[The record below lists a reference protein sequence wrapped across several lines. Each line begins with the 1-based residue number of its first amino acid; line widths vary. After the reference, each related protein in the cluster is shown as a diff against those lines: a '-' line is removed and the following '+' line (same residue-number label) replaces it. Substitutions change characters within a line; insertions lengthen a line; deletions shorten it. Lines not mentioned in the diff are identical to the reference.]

1 MHRCGKSFHSRGTGE
16 GDTGD
21 FPLRHQL
28 LDCAAVLACIHRV
41 VKGDVSVGDA
51 LLPQRIGQFRRANLC
66 PRQQHPL
73 ARLHL
78 CGQRLGQIL
87 CVVPLRHQVGEDAVP
102 FQLFCGARPDGSKA
116 QMGKGAQVAAIFLQ
130 AVKENAHPGDAG
142 EGRPLI
148 VADVGDCLFQL
159 WIFLVW
165 LQADGRQLDHLRA
178 QLVKPVRHAGDKL
191 LRPCQNHPN
200 PIQRTVLRPAQ
211 RLFQRAHLAD
221 NQHRRRLD
229 VGFARL
235 LRQVGDG
242 GNHPALYRAGA
253 LLQNR
258 RRHLRVHPRL
268 HQPFAD
274 HLH

>member
-1 MHRCGKSFHSRGTGE
+1 
-16 GDTGD
+16 
-21 FPLRHQL
+21 
-28 LDCAAVLACIHRV
+28 
-41 VKGDVSVGDA
+41 
-51 LLPQRIGQFRRANLC
+51 
-66 PRQQHPL
+66 
-73 ARLHL
+73 
-78 CGQRLGQIL
+78 
-87 CVVPLRHQVGEDAVP
+87 
-102 FQLFCGARPDGSKA
+102 
-116 QMGKGAQVAAIFLQ
+116 MGKGAQVAAIFLQ

-148 VADVGDCLFQL
+148 VADVGERFRQL
-159 WIFLVW
+159 RIFRIR

-200 PIQRTVLRPAQ
+200 PVQRTVLRPAQ

-242 GNHPALYRAGA
+242 GDHPALHRAGA

-274 HLH
+274 HLHRSDTHQEDQCSLQRAQSRKVDFQLPALLAVRSDDVDRRAVVPVGDGDAVVGRHRQGGGDARHDLKRDMVGSEQFQLLPAPAKQKRVAAL